1 MNKIGTH
8 NSATGEK
15 SASWF
20 DRLLLPFARCQSKSI
35 SEQYNHGCR
44 YFDIRYKWSDKR
56 SCYVCGHGWWTS
68 NRTLSDVLREID
80 DLGKCYV
87 MLTCEHGAPLPRTA
101 IRHILDNHVNIC
113 FTTFNRK
120 KPRWKNDYCNQPLKH
135 INGYKV
141 LDGSS
146 WHTFLPI
153 PRLWKWVFKTPPLR
167 EDVHT
172 FIDFL

>member
-1 MNKIGTH
+1 MLRLGTH
-8 NSATGEK
+8 NSATGER
-15 SASWF
+15 SAGWF

-35 SEQYNHGCR
+35 LQQWLEGVR

-56 SCYVCGHGWWTS
+56 GCYVCAHGLWTS
-68 NRTLSDVLREID
+68 DRTLADILRDID
-80 DLGKCYV
+80 SLGKCYV
-87 MLTCEHGAPLPRTA
+87 MLTCERGAPLPRTA

-120 KPRWKNDYCNQPLKH
+120 KPRWECDYCNQPLKH

-153 PRLWKWVFKTPPLR
+153 PRLWKRLHQEPSPN
-167 EDVHT
+167 EDVYT
-172 FIDFL
+172 FYDFL

>member
-1 MNKIGTH
+1 MLRLGTH

-20 DRLLLPFARCQSKSI
+20 DRLILPFARCQCKSI
-35 SEQYNHGCR
+35 LQQWLGGVR

-56 SCYVCGHGWWTS
+56 GCYVCAHGIWTS
-68 NRTLSDVLREID
+68 DRTLADILRDID
-80 DLGKCYV
+80 SLGKCYV
-87 MLTCEHGAPLPRTA
+87 MLTCESGAPLPRTA
-101 IRHILDNHVNIC
+101 IRHIIYNHVNIC

-120 KPRWKNDYCNQPLKH
+120 KPRWKCDYCNQPLKH

-146 WHTFLPI
+146 WHTLIPI
-153 PRLWKWVFKTPPLR
+153 PRLWKRLHQEPSPN
-167 EDVHT
+167 EDVYT
-172 FIDFL
+172 FYDFL

>member
-1 MNKIGTH
+1 MLKLGTH
-8 NSATGEK
+8 NSATGER
-15 SASWF
+15 SAGWF

-35 SEQYNHGCR
+35 LQQWLEDVR

-56 SCYVCGHGWWTS
+56 GCYVCAHGLWTS
-68 NRTLSDVLREID
+68 DRTLADILREID
-80 DLGKCYV
+80 SLGKCYV
-87 MLTCEHGAPLPRTA
+87 MLTCERGAPLPRTA

-120 KPRWKNDYCNQPLKH
+120 KPRWKCDYCNQPLKH

-153 PRLWKWVFKTPPLR
+153 PRLWKRLHQEPSPN
-167 EDVHT
+167 EDVYT
-172 FIDFL
+172 FYDFL